1 MRQLQRASLN
11 SNNIL
16 LIIFSFSFFQTNH
29 ILFFFLF
36 FLGVAAPRL
45 TTGWC
50 QRARLGVA
58 AVATAADAPRKGAF
72 RSLATSR
79 SALPGVFKP
88 VAGQPLADVPR
99 LSHRGLEVNRRLPTY
114 LPTLACERSLSDFSF
129 PAPACPQ
136 VGCEGFSLTRY
147 IV

>member
-1 MRQLQRASLN
+1 MWIATDATTPESVTELKQHPLN
-11 SNNIL
+11 D
-16 LIIFSFSFFQTNH
+16 FFPFP
-29 ILFFFLF
+29 FFKRTTSY

-72 RSLATSR
+72 RSLATSL

-99 LSHRGLEVNRRLPTY
+99 LSHRGLEVNRLPTY
-114 LPTLACERSLSDFSF
+114 LPTH
-129 PAPACPQ
+129 PT
-136 VGCEGFSLTRY
+136 V
-147 IV
+147 